1 VGPRVAPPCLKH
13 INPQYQA
20 PSQNKG
26 LRKQTCCS
34 TASKTIA
41 LAEGGV
47 MRRDFF
53 RKRFSV
59 LLAAV
64 LGTVGCSTHNIV
76 QAPTGR
82 FELQSGGFNQFSPE
96 QDIQV
101 GRQAASEVNRTMP
114 LL

>member
-1 VGPRVAPPCLKH
+1 
-13 INPQYQA
+13 
-20 PSQNKG
+20 
-26 LRKQTCCS
+26 
-34 TASKTIA
+34 
-41 LAEGGV
+41 

-53 RKRFSV
+53 CKRFSV

-96 QDIQV
+96 QDIQL

-114 LL
+114 LLPDSSPVTKYVQRIGQELAAHAPGPNKWPIVVSFVE